1 MAAPAA
7 SRASS
12 GLRRARRVAGGLQR
26 HAVGRHMLSACAL
39 LGGVAA
45 VGTALLV
52 GPYLGSLLAAP
63 FLSFW
68 QYFCTD
74 VRSLCVVIF
83 ATMFGMLFGFGQL
96 GWLD

>member
-1 MAAPAA
+1 MLYET
-7 SRASS
+7 
-12 GLRRARRVAGGLQR
+12 GGERVVVHAKRGPDTAQQR
-26 HAVGRHMLSACAL
+26 HALFGVAPTL

-68 QYFCTD
+68 QHFCTD